1 MAERRVIVGSRIG
14 LHARPAAAVAE
25 AAGAQPVPVSIGK
38 PGGAVVNAAS
48 VLMLMSLGAKAGDEV
63 VISAEG
69 AEGEAAVAAVA
80 ALVEAD
86 LDAAD
91 QPEQP
96 SNA

>member
-1 MAERRVIVGSRIG
+1 MAEQRVIVGSRIG

-25 AAGAQPVPVSIGK
+25 AAARQPVPVSIGK
-38 PGGAVVNAAS
+38 PGGSMVNAAS

-69 AEGEAAVAAVA
+69 AEGEASVAAVA
-80 ALVEAD
+80 ALVETD
-86 LDAAD
+86 LDA
-91 QPEQP
+91 EQP

>member
-1 MAERRVIVGSRIG
+1 VAESRVIVGSRIG

-25 AAGAQPVPVSIGK
+25 MAAKQPVPVSIGK
-38 PGGAVVNAAS
+38 PGGSMVNAAS

-63 VISAEG
+63 VISADS
-69 AEGEAAVAAVA
+69 EAAVAAVGA
-80 ALVEAD
+80 VVAAD
-86 LDAAD
+86 LDSAD